1 MADLAGNM
9 VSTPIML
16 TMAMAAISSVTWRER
31 PRAQA
36 PTTAEACSHAW
47 TLFQS
52 VVAKPAPAKP
62 APKRQRLSEA
72 SLPQ

>member
-16 TMAMAAISSVTWRER
+16 TMAMAAISAVSWRER

-36 PTTAEACSHAW
+36 STTAEACASAW

-52 VVAKPAPAKP
+52 VVPKPASEEP
-62 APKRQRLSEA
+62 APKRQRG
-72 SLPQ
+72 